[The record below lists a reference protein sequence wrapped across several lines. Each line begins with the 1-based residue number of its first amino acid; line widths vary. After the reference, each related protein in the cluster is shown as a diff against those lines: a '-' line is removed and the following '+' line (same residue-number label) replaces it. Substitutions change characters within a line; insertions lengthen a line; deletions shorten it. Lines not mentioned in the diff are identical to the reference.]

1 MADFVKVCKTSDIPV
16 GSGRTVDVKGTSVA
30 LFNVEGAFYAIN
42 DTCMHRGGPL
52 GEGEVDGKIVI
63 CPWHGWRF
71 DVTTGANEFNPSL
84 AVEKYEV
91 KVEGDDLWV
100 ETRTTT
106 PS

>member
-1 MADFVKVCKTSDIPV
+1 MAEFVKVCKTSDIPV

-30 LFNVEGAFYAIN
+30 VFNVDGAFHAIN

-71 DVTTGANEFNPSL
+71 DVTTGTNEFNPSL

-91 KVEGDDLWV
+91 KIEGDDLWV